1 MEATRYWWSLAS
13 LIIVTALAAA
23 GPSVAPSCA
32 DTCCVNTQLVQKNCH
47 TTGCSGTIYVV
58 ECADNFG
65 TGTNYQTMSVRCCTD
80 LYNTLTSPSG
90 RCAAAPTAGPTNVLH
105 IGGPGSWSRGASAA
119 GGCQRVIQV
128 RAATDGHCLIVGSRA
143 KIVCTLNDVYGPTA
157 TCCVTIFLHQLGV
170 HTTCVRAGG
179 SNGWARCCES
189 RNNDQG
195 CKRPPISRCLH
206 VTLPAC

>member
-90 RCAAAPTAGPTNVLH
+90 RCAAAPTAGPTNV
-105 IGGPGSWSRGASAA
+105 
-119 GGCQRVIQV
+119 
-128 RAATDGHCLIVGSRA
+128 
-143 KIVCTLNDVYGPTA
+143 
-157 TCCVTIFLHQLGV
+157 QLGFLR
-170 HTTCVRAGG
+170 TEKLWVR
-179 SNGWARCCES
+179 
-189 RNNDQG
+189 G
-195 CKRPPISRCLH
+195 CDGRYILLSVPVKS
-206 VTLPAC
+206 